1 MRDGFQ
7 RRPWVART
15 LAFLQD
21 ERAAQIVEF
30 AVSLPLLMV
39 FVVGIFDFS
48 GAYTI
53 KNKLTNAAKEA
64 ARVAAADPAND
75 LEDTLP
81 VSVTDAFQAA
91 HNYMLANNLNDC
103 GIASSAPKSGLTWT
117 FSETSAVASS
127 NGCPTGGLTIIVNRG
142 YIFQTGSAA
151 PTNCASGGAPPAG
164 QTAFIGTCVNVQYA
178 YKWRFNRIIGV
189 LVSGAT
195 YPGITVLTTS
205 AVAFNEN

>member
-1 MRDGFQ
+1 MRHGFQ

-21 ERAAQIVEF
+21 EHAAQIVEF

-91 HNYMLANNLNDC
+91 HNYILANNLNDC
-103 GIASSAPKSGLTWT
+103 GITNAAPKSGLTWT
-117 FSETSAVASS
+117 YSAAGS
-127 NGCPTGGLTIIVNRG
+127 GCPPGGLKIIVNRG
-142 YIFQTGSAA
+142 YFFQTGSAA
-151 PTNCASGGAPPAG
+151 PTNCASGPAPQAG
-164 QTAFIGTCVNVQYA
+164 QTAFVATCVNVQYA
-178 YKWRFNRIIGV
+178 YQWRFNRIIGV
-189 LVSGAT
+189 LVPGAT

-205 AVAFNEN
+205 AVVFNEN